1 MLVVTGAPAEYV
13 EPGSGAATS
22 SKDMPRSLAASIT
35 GGKIVLRATRLRPG
49 NIRGVIE
56 IGCHFDI
63 ANVTTEAAAAGA
75 TAAQVFLSDPQK
87 WPTKTIAYPGGA
99 DGLKHDAAAA
109 HLPLYVHAP
118 YLINLATLTA
128 KGQTMARNML
138 RSTISGA
145 ASIGAKGVVV
155 HGGHVAAKADP
166 IAGFLSWKDAVDTV
180 YAPGATRGSVPIFIE
195 NTAGGNNAMA
205 RELDRIAVLWEAIS
219 HSEYASEVGFCLD
232 TCHAWAAG
240 WDLTTAVHD
249 IKKITGRLDLI
260 HLNDSRDA
268 AGSGAD
274 RHAPLGQGH
283 IPAELLVNIVKEAKC
298 PVIIETHGNPTT
310 EIDWLKARL

>member
-1 MLVVTGAPAEYV
+1 M
-13 EPGSGAATS
+13 
-22 SKDMPRSLAASIT
+22 IT
-35 GGKIVLRATRLRPG
+35 RYHGV
-49 NIRGVIE
+49 VIE

-63 ANVTTEAAAAGA
+63 ANVTAEAAAAGA

-87 WPTKTIAYPGGA
+87 WVSKTIAYPGGA
-99 DGLKHDAAAA
+99 EALKHDAAAA

-118 YLINLATLTA
+118 YLINVATVA
-128 KGQTMARNML
+128 SEKAQTMARNML

-145 ASIGAKGVVV
+145 AAIGAKGVIV

-166 IAGFLSWKDAVDTV
+166 VAGFLSWKDAVDTV
-180 YAPGATRGSVPIFIE
+180 FAQGATRGTVPIFIE

-219 HSEYASEVGFCLD
+219 HSEHADKVGFALD

-240 WDLTTAVHD
+240 WDLETAVAD
-249 IKKITGRLDLI
+249 LKKITGRIDLI

-274 RHAPLGQGH
+274 RHAPLGKGH
-283 IPAELLVNIVKEAKC
+283 IPPELLINIVKEAKA
-298 PVIIETHGNPTT
+298 PVIIETHGDPAT
-310 EIDWLKARL
+310 EIDWLKQRL